1 MSTLLK
7 RDLAKGWYVAEQ
19 SGEAKIEAKAREVAG
34 GRGDAR
40 LATYKKKPGA
50 GAAET
55 VDWAALGYAPLEA
68 WLESGG
74 FLVLEPSDDPVA
86 LADKLGN
93 ADRIAVHFPKF
104 ADGRGY
110 SIATLL
116 RKRVGFAGELRA
128 VGDVLCDQL
137 FYMSRVGFDALA
149 LRDDQDPATALNALA
164 QFTES
169 YQDSVDTPSP
179 LFRRR
184 AGALKKLAEKNLG

>member
-7 RDLAKGWYVAEQ
+7 HDPVKGWYVAEA

-50 GAAET
+50 GQAEAI
-55 VDWAALGYAPLEA
+55 DWAALGYAPIAA
-68 WLESGG
+68 WLDGGG
-74 FLVLEPSDDPVA
+74 FLVLEPTDDPVA
-86 LADKLGN
+86 LADKLGA

-116 RKRVGFAGELRA
+116 RKRIGFTGELRA

-149 LRDDQDPATALNALA
+149 LREDQDPETALKALA
-164 QFTES
+164 QFTHS

-184 AGALKKLAEKNLG
+184 ADALKKLG